1 MSEPFLGEIKIFAG
15 NFAPRGYAKCDGQ
28 LMAISQHQE
37 LFSILGTIYGG
48 DGRTTFAL
56 PDLRGRAPVHAG
68 TGPGLEPVQLG
79 QRGGQSQITL
89 NINQMPPHTHQ
100 VECTSEDGETE
111 EAPDSFLSKGA
122 NGEQIYSSSSD
133 GSRMNSGMI
142 TPAGA
147 GQPFSIV
154 SPFMGVNYIISI
166 QGIIPTRGER

>member
-28 LMAISQHQE
+28 YMAISQNQE
-37 LFSILGTIYGG
+37 LFSIIGTVYGG

-56 PDLRGRAPVHAG
+56 PDLRGRAAVHSG
-68 TGPGLEPVQLG
+68 VGPGLEAVDLG
-79 QRGGQSQITL
+79 QKGGSNNAAL

-100 VECTSEDGETE
+100 VECTSEDAETD
-111 EAPDSFLSKGA
+111 EAPDSYLA
-122 NGEQIYSSSSD
+122 NGQEIFSGSSD

-147 GQPFSIV
+147 GQPFSIT
-154 SPFMGVNYIISI
+154 SPFIGVNYIIAVL
-166 QGIIPTRGER
+166 GIIPTRGER